1 MNFAPTQAEDK
12 FATPNQNYTNPLG
25 VSYSNAGEQTLAKV
39 NAHGVS
45 ALGIQVEKAQELYDT
60 GKVLEANN
68 EYNRIMS
75 EGTTELMSRKEEKAL
90 NVVEDYDKLHTKAI
104 EEVRK
109 KYGQFINYGDAGRAF
124 NVYTERDNNTR
135 RTTMLKYQ
143 MAETEAYHETQFENQ
158 IATCNQMILD
168 DGGTDGAIEAGCN
181 RSNGFIEAR
190 YSQYGKEMIEYQ
202 KRIIKGQ
209 MVASALSLAMGKE
222 DYVRMGEISNKYND
236 YLDPKTR
243 VTVLSALGK
252 RQKQAHDR
260 ELANQMFNEL
270 GEFATRAQKEDWVRR
285 KMGQEGTLQGFY
297 VIADSLCGQEMDNG
311 RNGCVEFAMK
321 CLSPLTT
328 FGAHNSEERN
338 VGNLFRAACA
348 ENSGATVMRYS
359 GQTLNAGDIIV
370 YANPEDDITNPD
382 NLEHVTVSDGNGGY
396 YGNSSSARDYED
408 DSGNYVR
415 GNGCGVHSDD
425 ENIGGYEIAYIIRPN
440 DMHTQEMTEYS
451 VQEMTARLDASFE
464 KIRGDINQSRSIFLK
479 EGILAQDKL
488 KVAGITDPDQYDA
501 IAWQYGCINGVVDD
515 HVLVPLQKYGAI
527 LREQETRGG
536 SGSGSGSGGSTQRDV
551 FMKFTVRQMLEKG
564 GYSPQ
569 EIREWL
575 LSQEVP
581 YSNSSELL
589 KMTMDFEEGKNEFA
603 IDWNTLKNR
612 VKAAVAADMV
622 DDDFDSKF
630 ALSRNYASDIY
641 RDYVR
646 DHGEKPTQEEM
657 YSWLLDG
664 FFHPPITIEENTF
677 WWDKVDNRLSN
688 AELNDRGILGTPRFD
703 LSEGKYIVTLSDGN
717 VYSLTPDEYDRVVAG
732 ESVQEVLYEDG
743 GYSDG

>member
-12 FATPNQNYTNPLG
+12 FAMPNQNYTNPLG
-25 VSYSNAGEQTLAKV
+25 VSYNNAGEQSLAKV
-39 NAHGVS
+39 NAHGVN
-45 ALGIQVEKAQELYDT
+45 ALGVQVEKAQELYDT

-109 KYGQFINYGDAGRAF
+109 KYGQFINYGNAGRAF
-124 NVYTERDNNTR
+124 NIYTERDNNTR

-143 MAETEAYHETQFENQ
+143 MAETDAYHETQFKNQ

-168 DGGTDGAIEAGCN
+168 DGGTDEAIEAGCN
-181 RSNGFIEAR
+181 RSNSFIEAR
-190 YSQYGKEMIEYQ
+190 YSQYGNEMIEYQ
-202 KRIIKGQ
+202 KRLIKGQ
-209 MVASALSLAMGKE
+209 MIASALSLAMGKE

-260 ELANQMFNEL
+260 ALANQMFNEL
-270 GEFATRAQKEDWVRR
+270 GEFATRQQKEDWVRR

-297 VIADSLCGQEMDNG
+297 VMANSLCGQEMDNG

-338 VGNLFRAACA
+338 VGNLFRAASA
-348 ENSGATVMRYS
+348 ENSGATVMRYN

-451 VQEMTARLDASFE
+451 VQEMTDRLDASFE

-527 LREQETRGG
+527 LREREARGG
-536 SGSGSGSGGSTQRDV
+536 SGSGGGGSTQRDV

-569 EIREWL
+569 EIREWI
-575 LSQEVP
+575 LSQDVP

-589 KMTMDFEEGKNEFA
+589 KMTMDFEESKGEFA

-612 VKAAVAADMV
+612 VKTAVAADMV

-664 FFHPPITIEENTF
+664 FFHPPITTEENTF

-703 LSEGKYIVTLSDGN
+703 LSEGKYIVTVSDGN

-732 ESVQEVLYEDG
+732 KSVQEVLYEDG